1 MITEIVLATENK
13 GKLKELVNL
22 FKGVFLNIISL
33 TDLDSPPEV
42 IEDGETFLDNALK
55 KARIIARYSGKPAL
69 ADDSGLEVEV
79 LRGRPGVYSARYA
92 GENATDRENI
102 SKLLDE
108 LRDKENRNA
117 LFVCLLA
124 LVTPEGKERAVR
136 GTCEGVILDKP
147 RGEGGFGYDPVFYLP
162 ELNKTMAEIP
172 PELKNR
178 ISHRAQAVA
187 LLIKHLKEEG
197 SIPHN

>member
-1 MITEIVLATENK
+1 MINEIVLATENK

-22 FKGVFLNIISL
+22 FKGVFQNIISL

-42 IEDGETFLDNALK
+42 VEDGETFLDNALK

-92 GENATDRENI
+92 GENATDWENI

-117 LFVCLLA
+117 LFVRLLA
-124 LVTPEGKERAVR
+124 LVTPEGKERVVR

-162 ELNKTMAEIP
+162 ELNKTMAEIS